1 MDPTFIS
8 TSIFPFQ
15 KENKKEK
22 DYFLEFRQLK
32 EYYNFQRKFR
42 ATRKDENMIG
52 KVFQNDYYLIDKR
65 WLDKWKE
72 CVGYNDF
79 LKANINREL
88 EDKDYDLFIKL
99 LPKNIKEIR
108 HFPLD
113 NSNIY
118 FKNGDINPLS
128 EFIIINKQCH
138 KVFEESRKNMNYI
151 DNERSRPLQF
161 LKNKIILTITENSR
175 IIYFKNE
182 KNVDEEIIIIFLKND
197 YKSTILTEI
206 IKAENFKYWLK
217 DKSFDLD
224 TLDELEVEGFGYK
237 IINKKLKLKSKLNF
251 NSVNPSTIASN
262 TTLLKCNLPKN
273 LKAQI
278 QSQQYEIFEKTGAIP
293 FVGQNNNNKPQVF
306 RNENNINNNNNNNN
320 NFNNNNNEQ
329 NNFNQM
335 ENPIFNINNQP
346 NNINNNQF
354 NNNNFNNNPNNN
366 ININNINGNFNN
378 YRNISSN
385 MNNNQINNQM
395 GNNQMNFPQQNFN
408 PQMQVMNNW
417 GQVNNMNFNSNN
429 NINPNMQNMRNFP
442 QFQNIMLNMQN
453 MNMMNMNMNMMNMK
467 MQNMPNNQNI
477 QNLQSNQNMQNFM
490 PNFPGMLSNQNLQ
503 NFQNNFIN
511 QPMNINSSPQ
521 LNQNFNIKYDK
532 EEVVT
537 KVENS
542 NNPFVKG
549 IVFPH
554 PAGLLNV
561 GQSCYMNATIEALS
575 NIKEFSSRLL
585 QKYGSFDLET
595 QPLCLSFSS
604 LLYNLFH
611 TKENYIAPKL
621 FKEII
626 GKLNPLFEGNHAAD
640 AKDLIF
646 FIIETLHKEILGP
659 NKNNS
664 NNEVDFLQQEMNS
677 QDEQKMLNDFLIEY
691 KSNRTFVS
699 NIFYGINRSIMKCF
713 GCGICK
719 YSFQTFNL
727 LIFPLKK
734 VKNYKIKRNGSVK
747 NLDLN
752 LYDAFNCEQEEE
764 KLEGENMIYCNRCR
778 KLSPGSH
785 KQDIYG
791 TPQVLIII
799 LNRGRNN
806 QDFNEEFRFDE
817 FLDFNNN
824 NIVVNQG
831 SYKKYFL
838 CGIITHLGES
848 GSGGHFIAYCRNDCN
863 SGFYCYND
871 HAVSQVSV
879 IDAMATKIS
888 SRDIEKKTPYI
899 LLYHYM
905 K

>member
-1 MDPTFIS
+1 MDSTS
-8 TSIFPFQ
+8 VTTSIFPFQ
-15 KENKKEK
+15 KESNKVK

-32 EYYNFQRKFR
+32 EYYNFHRKFK
-42 ATRKDENMIG
+42 ANMIDKTIIG
-52 KVFQNDYYLIDKR
+52 KMLQNDYYLIDKN
-65 WLDKWKE
+65 WLNKWKE
-72 CVGYNDF
+72 CVGYNDIIK
-79 LKANINREL
+79 LNLNRDIN
-88 EDKDYDLFIKL
+88 DNDYDLFKKF
-99 LPKNIKEIR
+99 LPKNIKDIR
-108 HFPLD
+108 LFPLD

-118 FKNGDINPLS
+118 LNNEEINPLS
-128 EFIIINKQCH
+128 EFIIINKKCH
-138 KVFEESRKNMNYI
+138 DVFGESRKNMKNEK
-151 DNERSRPLQF
+151 NERSRPLKF
-161 LKNKIILTITENSR
+161 LKNKIILTINENTR

-182 KNVDEEIIIIFLKND
+182 NNDDEEIIIKFLKND
-197 YKSTILTEI
+197 YKSIILTEI
-206 IKAENFKYWLK
+206 ENADNFKYWLK

-224 TLDELEVEGFGYK
+224 NLDELEIEGFGFK
-237 IINKKLKLKSKLNF
+237 IINKKLKLKSRMNF
-251 NSVNPSTIASN
+251 NRVNPSTIVSD
-262 TTLLKCNLPKN
+262 TTLFAFKCQLSDN
-273 LKAQI
+273 LKTQLESK
-278 QSQQYEIFEKTGAIP
+278 QLEIFKKTALPIASIKNIP
-293 FVGQNNNNKPQVF
+293 FEEHNNKKTSDVL
-306 RNENNINNNNNNNN
+306 RNRKNNNNN
-320 NFNNNNNEQ
+320 NFNNNNEQ
-329 NNFNQM
+329 NNMNM
-335 ENPIFNINNQP
+335 MNPIFEFQKQFG
-346 NNINNNQF
+346 NNQF
-354 NNNNFNNNPNNN
+354 NNFSNNNMNNNNNNFNNGNNFS
-366 ININNINGNFNN
+366 NN
-378 YRNISSN
+378 N
-385 MNNNQINNQM
+385 MNNFMNQ
-395 GNNQMNFPQQNFN
+395 NNQMNNMGQFNNANFN
-408 PQMQVMNNW
+408 
-417 GQVNNMNFNSNN
+417 FSSD
-429 NINPNMQNMRNFP
+429 INPNMQNRGN
-442 QFQNIMLNMQN
+442 FQNFQP
-453 MNMMNMNMNMMNMK
+453 NMMNNWQNMMN
-467 MQNMPNNQNI
+467 MQNMPNMQNRQNMVNMPNMQNM
-477 QNLQSNQNMQNFM
+477 QNLQNMQNMQNMVNMQNMQNFQSMQNIPNFMQNFQGM
-490 PNFPGMLSNQNLQ
+490 PNNQNLKS
-503 NFQNNFIN
+503 FQNNP
-511 QPMNINSSPQ
+511 PMNFFSSPQ
-521 LNQNFNIKYDK
+521 LDPNFNIIDK
-532 EEVVT
+532 KEVVT
-537 KVENS
+537 MVENS

-549 IVFPH
+549 IEFPH

-561 GQSCYMNATIEALS
+561 GQSCYMNATIECLS

-585 QKYGSFDLET
+585 QKYGNFEVET

-604 LLYNLFH
+604 LLYDLFH
-611 TKENYIAPKL
+611 TKEKYIAPKL

-677 QDEQKMLNDFLIEY
+677 QDEQKMLNDFLKEY
-691 KSNRTFVS
+691 NSSRTLVS
-699 NIFYGINRSIMKCF
+699 NIFYGINRSVMKCF

-817 FLDFNNN
+817 FLDFNST
-824 NIVVNQG
+824 NIIVNQS

>member
-1 MDPTFIS
+1 
-8 TSIFPFQ
+8 
-15 KENKKEK
+15 
-22 DYFLEFRQLK
+22 
-32 EYYNFQRKFR
+32 
-42 ATRKDENMIG
+42 
-52 KVFQNDYYLIDKR
+52 
-65 WLDKWKE
+65 
-72 CVGYNDF
+72 
-79 LKANINREL
+79 
-88 EDKDYDLFIKL
+88 
-99 LPKNIKEIR
+99 
-108 HFPLD
+108 
-113 NSNIY
+113 
-118 FKNGDINPLS
+118 
-128 EFIIINKQCH
+128 
-138 KVFEESRKNMNYI
+138 
-151 DNERSRPLQF
+151 
-161 LKNKIILTITENSR
+161 
-175 IIYFKNE
+175 
-182 KNVDEEIIIIFLKND
+182 
-197 YKSTILTEI
+197 
-206 IKAENFKYWLK
+206 
-217 DKSFDLD
+217 
-224 TLDELEVEGFGYK
+224 
-237 IINKKLKLKSKLNF
+237 
-251 NSVNPSTIASN
+251 
-262 TTLLKCNLPKN
+262 
-273 LKAQI
+273 
-278 QSQQYEIFEKTGAIP
+278 
-293 FVGQNNNNKPQVF
+293 
-306 RNENNINNNNNNNN
+306 
-320 NFNNNNNEQ
+320 
-329 NNFNQM
+329 
-335 ENPIFNINNQP
+335 
-346 NNINNNQF
+346 
-354 NNNNFNNNPNNN
+354 
-366 ININNINGNFNN
+366 
-378 YRNISSN
+378 
-385 MNNNQINNQM
+385 
-395 GNNQMNFPQQNFN
+395 
-408 PQMQVMNNW
+408 
-417 GQVNNMNFNSNN
+417 
-429 NINPNMQNMRNFP
+429 
-442 QFQNIMLNMQN
+442 
-453 MNMMNMNMNMMNMK
+453 

-561 GQSCYMNATIEALS
+561 GQSCYMNATIECLS

-585 QKYGSFDLET
+585 QKYGNFEVET

-604 LLYNLFH
+604 LLYDLFH
-611 TKENYIAPKL
+611 TKEKYIAPKL

-677 QDEQKMLNDFLIEY
+677 QDEQKMLSDFLIEY
-691 KSNRTFVS
+691 KSNRTLVS

-734 VKNYKIKRNGSVK
+734 VKNYKINKIGFVK

-752 LYDAFNCEQEEE
+752 LYDAFYCEQEEE

-817 FLDFNNN
+817 FLDFNNT
-824 NIVVNQG
+824 NIIVNQS

-848 GSGGHFIAYCRNDCN
+848 GIGGHFIAYCRNDLN
-863 SGFYCYND
+863 SGFTCYND
-871 HAVSQVSV
+871 DLVTKVN
-879 IDAMATKIS
+879 IMDAMATKITTN
-888 SRDIEKKTPYI
+888 DKEKKTPYI
-899 LLYHYM
+899 LIYHYM